1 MIITKKMRM
10 SWVSV
15 VTQLASEVRANHQV
29 KVIEVVGVETSLRGD
44 IPVQDNI
51 DLTTALKTTL
61 AKRIL
66 YLTC

>member
-1 MIITKKMRM
+1 M

-51 DLTTALKTTL
+51 DLTKALKTTL

>member
-1 MIITKKMRM
+1 MFITKKMRM

-29 KVIEVVGVETSLRGD
+29 KVIEVVGVKTSLRGD

-51 DLTTALKTTL
+51 DLTTALKTKL